1 MSVIQSIREKY
12 AKWAVVAIALAL
24 LGFILTDYLST
35 RNQLFGGSNSTVI
48 GSVNG
53 KEIEYI
59 IFENKLKTMD
69 AQAEAQGQRPGE
81 NERHQNIER
90 LWNQEIEQIIMNA
103 EFEKTGISIG
113 KKELNDW
120 LFGNNPPQDLKQR
133 FTDEQGQYSPAAA
146 QDAINQMKRSANQA
160 DREQLNN
167 YLAAIEYSRQTEKFN
182 SLLSN
187 SVYYPKWYV
196 EKQNAEASGLAKVS
210 YTSYPYAR
218 VSDTAVVVSDKEIE
232 EYISKHK
239 DQYKQETSRSISYI
253 VFSASPTAAD
263 SAAVKTQVA
272 ALKPEFE
279 KAPDPAA
286 FLARFGSA
294 IQYYDGYVGKSQI
307 QVPVKDSIFA
317 LAKNAVYGPYQDN
330 NTYALAKLI
339 DIKPMP
345 DSVKARHILIQTADP
360 QRGQQLLEDSV
371 AKKRIDSIDVAIKKG
386 ASFDSL
392 ARKYSDDKGSGE
404 KGGLLSNPSNAQTNY
419 FNIGQ
424 MVKEF
429 NDFSF
434 EGKKGEKKIVK
445 TVFGYHLIEILD
457 QKNFQPH
464 YKIAYFAKNIVA
476 SDETDRTALSEASK
490 FASESRDMYAFD
502 DNFEKTLKKQGYQKL
517 VATNIKPND
526 NTIEGISAFGL
537 SRQLV
542 REIYKADGGDVLQQQ
557 RVGDKYIVATVTG
570 IYKEGTMSVAE
581 ARKTI
586 EPLLKNK
593 KKAEQIK
600 QKIGKIS
607 TLEAAA
613 IATGDPVRTID
624 SLRFTGGQL
633 GFEPK
638 VIGAAFNGAN
648 KGKLI
653 TEPIAGSSGV
663 YVLRVD
669 DLSSTAVAAAN
680 IEEQKKNSAT
690 GESKWPC
697 FIASPSGFYKKE
709 QRSKTTG
716 VIFIKQLCEKTDN
729 EPSRPRRDGFCL
741 RRIS

>member
-1 MSVIQSIREKY
+1 MSVIQNIREKY

-35 RNQLFGGSNSTVI
+35 RNRLFGGANSTTI

-53 KEIEYI
+53 KEIEYVN
-59 IFENKLKTMD
+59 FENKLKGME
-69 AQAEAQGQRPGE
+69 AQTEAQGKRPGE

-90 LWNQEIEQIIMNA
+90 LWTQEVEQIIMDA

-133 FTDEQGQYSPAAA
+133 FSNEQGQYNAAAA
-146 QDAINQMKRSANQA
+146 QDAINQMKRSPNQT
-160 DREQLNN
+160 DRDQLNN

-196 EKQNAEASGLAKVS
+196 EKQNAEASWLAKIS
-210 YTSYPYAR
+210 YVTFPYTKIA
-218 VSDTAVVVSDKEIE
+218 DTAVKISDKEID
-232 EYISKHK
+232 EYISKNK

-253 VFSASPTAAD
+253 VFSASPTSAD
-263 SAAVKTQVA
+263 SAVVKAQVA

-294 IQYYDGYVGKSQI
+294 IPYFDGFTGKSQI
-307 QVPVKDSIFA
+307 QVPAKDSIFA
-317 LAKNAVYGPYQDN
+317 LTKGAVYGPYQDN
-330 NTYALAKLI
+330 NNFALAKLI
-339 DIKPMP
+339 EVKPMP

-360 QRGQQLLEDSV
+360 QKGQQLLEDSL

-392 ARKYSDDKGSGE
+392 AKKYSDDKGSGE
-404 KGGLLSNPSNAQTNY
+404 KGGLLSNPSNAQTPY
-419 FNIGQ
+419 FNNGQ

-429 NDFSF
+429 NDFCF
-434 EGKKGEKKIVK
+434 EGKTGDKKIVK

-464 YKIAYFAKNIVA
+464 YKVAYFAKNIVA
-476 SDETDRTALSEASK
+476 SDETDRAALSAASK
-490 FASESRDMYAFD
+490 FASESRDLNAFD
-502 DNFEKTLKKQGYQKL
+502 DNFEKTLRKQGYQKL
-517 VATNIKPND
+517 IATNIKPND
-526 NTIEGISAFGL
+526 NSIEGISAFGL

-557 RVGDKYIVATVTG
+557 RVEDKYIVVAVTG
-570 IYKEGTMSVAE
+570 IYKEGVMSATVA
-581 ARKTI
+581 RPTV
-586 EPLLKNK
+586 EPILRNK
-593 KKAEQIK
+593 KKAELIK

-607 TLEAAA
+607 TLETAATA
-613 IATGDPVRTID
+613 LGDPIKTMD
-624 SLRFTGGQL
+624 SLRFSGGQL

-653 TEPIAGSSGV
+653 PEPLAGTSAV
-663 YVLRVD
+663 YVVRVD
-669 DLSSTAVAAAN
+669 DLSSTPVAAIN
-680 IEEQKKNSAT
+680 IEEQKKQLRDRGKQMAMFYSQPVRVLQKSAKIKDNR
-690 GESKWPC
+690 SN
-697 FIASPSGFYKKE
+697 FY
-709 QRSKTTG
+709 
-716 VIFIKQLCEKTDN
+716 
-729 EPSRPRRDGFCL
+729 
-741 RRIS
+741 